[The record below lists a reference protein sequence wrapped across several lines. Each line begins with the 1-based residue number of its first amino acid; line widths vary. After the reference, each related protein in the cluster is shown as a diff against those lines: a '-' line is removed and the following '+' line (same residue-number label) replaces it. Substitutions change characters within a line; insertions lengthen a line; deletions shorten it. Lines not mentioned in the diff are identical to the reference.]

1 MLGEPRLAQTAEV
14 DEAFATSMELLMQGL
29 AKQANRSEGL
39 LRDKAPASSVV
50 QRQLSVIWRKYGL
63 E

>member
-14 DEAFATSMELLMQGL
+14 DEAFVTSMELLMQGL
-29 AKQANRSEGL
+29 AKRANRSEGL
-39 LRDKAPASSVV
+39 CRGKAPASSVV